1 MTNHYIQN
9 QDEDVVEAVI
19 KTLERD
25 TGQKIFTMRIM
36 GENEKEHSLEF
47 VAAFESKM
55 MMFGVIFCDYIKGRL
70 AIKVKANFL

>member
-1 MTNHYIQN
+1 MTNHYIHN
-9 QDEDVVEAVI
+9 QDEDVIEAVI

-25 TGQKIFTMRIM
+25 SGQKIFTMKIV

-55 MMFGVIFCDYIKGRL
+55 MMIGVIFCELIKGRL
-70 AIKVKANFL
+70 AIKVKGNFL